1 MNAFIDLLREGD
13 VSGAV
18 LQLIPVFVKL
28 LIALVIFIVGR
39 KLIKLLQKFI
49 VKAVTPKLE
58 PAIAGFLQSAAGI
71 LLNLVLIFAI
81 VEYLGFSTAS
91 LITVLGSAGL
101 AIGLALQGSLSN
113 LAGGVL
119 ILINKPFTIGD
130 YIVVGGLEGTVTN
143 VGICYTKLN
152 TIDNRV
158 VVLPNGNLS
167 NSNLV
172 NVSSE
177 PERRID
183 LVIPI
188 SYDDDI
194 RKVRN
199 ILMDVAGKQPKLL
212 PGKPIEVYTKE
223 FGADSINILFRF
235 WVKRE
240 DYWEVYFGM
249 QEEVRYAFME
259 NGITIPFHQIDVAIK
274 NPEAKD
280 GKKAD

>member
-1 MNAFIDLLREGD
+1 MNTFIDLLRDGD
-13 VSGAV
+13 VSGAA
-18 LQLIPVFVKL
+18 LQLIPVLVKL
-28 LIALVIFIVGR
+28 LIALIIFIVGR

-49 VKAVTPKLE
+49 VKSVTPKLE

-71 LLNLVLIFAI
+71 LLNLVLIFAL

-91 LITVLGSAGL
+91 LVTVLGSAGL

-119 ILINKPFTIGD
+119 ILVNKPFTIGD
-130 YIVVGGLEGTVTN
+130 YIVVSGMEGTVTN
-143 VGICYTKLN
+143 IGICYTKLN
-152 TIDNRV
+152 TVDNRV

-167 NSNLV
+167 NSNLI
-172 NVSSE
+172 NVSAE

-183 LVIPI
+183 LIVPI

-199 ILMDVAGKQPKLL
+199 ILVDIAGNQPKLL
-212 PGKPIEVYTKE
+212 QNKPVEVYTKE
-223 FGADSINILFRF
+223 FGADSVNMLFRF

-240 DYWEVYFGM
+240 DYWEAYFGM
-249 QEEVRYAFME
+249 QEAIRYAFKE
-259 NGITIPFHQIDVAIK
+259 NGIEIPFHQIDVAIK
-274 NPEAKD
+274 NSEMKD
-280 GKKAD
+280 ERKAN